1 MMTKNKKET
10 SLEDLI
16 SERNNLLSDLGL
28 LEESKVEATLKIK
41 LPKNKLYYTFLP
53 EISDTTKE
61 VFSQFFKDVEALNV
75 TKKWLKSRIEEL
87 DKQINK
93 RIK

>member
-41 LPKNKLYYTFLP
+41 LPKNKLCYTFLP

-61 VFSQFFKDVEALNV
+61 VFSQFFKDVEALNA